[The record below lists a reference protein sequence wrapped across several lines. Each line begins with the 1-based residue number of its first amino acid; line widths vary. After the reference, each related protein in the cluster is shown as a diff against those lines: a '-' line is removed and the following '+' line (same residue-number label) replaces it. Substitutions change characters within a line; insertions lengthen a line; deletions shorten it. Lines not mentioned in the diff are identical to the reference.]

1 MRALTI
7 FLLIFSFLGAAT
19 AISPERFIESSSNVT
34 DIRVKGE
41 KLYVATASGAA
52 EVFDIKSG
60 ELIQSVKLENI
71 ENYYGERFAPKI
83 FSIDE
88 LDGVLLLLSEAED
101 GYRNLFLYDGVLK
114 TIITKDDR
122 MMIKKAAFIDKN
134 TLMLGLVSNELIFF
148 DVTKKESLKN
158 IHPSTSTFSDFFLDT
173 KRMIGVSTDESGK
186 VYVLDLKNRKISKT
200 LSGANKDN
208 CYKVCLKSNKVSTAG
223 QDRLA
228 GVYDMDSGTH
238 KEFKANFL
246 IYAASLSPSAKK
258 IAYQYNEINDI
269 AVANVDENEPKF
281 MLKGHNSTLNG
292 IVFLDE
298 ESIISASDDKK
309 ILIWRIK

>member
-1 MRALTI
+1 MRVLVI
-7 FLLIFSFLGAAT
+7 FLMVFSLLGAAT
-19 AISPERFIESSSNVT
+19 VISPERYIESSSNVT
-34 DIRVKGE
+34 DIRVKGD
-41 KLYVATASGAA
+41 KLYVATAGGVA

-60 ELIQSVKLENI
+60 ELLQSVKLEDI
-71 ENYYGERFAPKI
+71 ENYYGERFAPKV

-88 LDGVLLLLSEAED
+88 LDGEILLLAEAED
-101 GYRNLFLYDGVLK
+101 GYRNLFLYDGNTK
-114 TIITKDDR
+114 SIITKDDR

-134 TLMLGLVSNELIFF
+134 TVMLGLVSNELIFF
-148 DVTKKESLKN
+148 DISKKESLKN

-173 KRMIGVSTDESGK
+173 KRMIGASTDESGK

-208 CYKVCLKSNKVSTAG
+208 CYKVCLKTNKISTAG

-228 GVYDMDSGTH
+228 GVYDMDSGAH
-238 KEFKANFL
+238 KEFKAEFL
-246 IYAASLSPSAKK
+246 IYAAALSPSAKK
-258 IAYQYNEINDI
+258 IAYQYNEANDI
-269 AVANVDENEPKF
+269 ALANVDDSEHRF
-281 MLKGHNSTLNG
+281 ILKGHNSTLNG